1 MELTRK
7 FSVGITFIFIFVF
20 RKLKCVTGIIL
31 FHLISTIPFKW
42 HLNFLSSI
50 WFSEKSTIMVASFS
64 FWVISWRPIMKSVER
79 HAASQLERKEE
90 EIYKASKQMNN
101 LQKVCALIKICF
113 KTKQKKKGKNCNIKH
128 HILCTLSFSFSTI
141 F

>member
-1 MELTRK
+1 
-7 FSVGITFIFIFVF
+7 
-20 RKLKCVTGIIL
+20 
-31 FHLISTIPFKW
+31 
-42 HLNFLSSI
+42 
-50 WFSEKSTIMVASFS
+50 MVASFS

-113 KTKQKKKGKNCNIKH
+113 KTKQKKKGKKLQYKTSYFVH
-128 HILCTLSFSFSTI
+128 FI
-141 F
+141 FFF